1 MTKILI
7 LEDEESIR
15 SFIVI
20 NLKRNGFD
28 VVEAANGNDAY
39 QILVND
45 NTIDI
50 ALLDV
55 MVPGIDGF
63 EVCRRV
69 RQFNERMGIIF
80 PYGQGSGA
88 GQGIRVVG
96 RCRRSCEQAVQS
108 NGAGGPHSVSPA
120 PGQRLSAAYAESHI
134 SFGAVHA

>member
-28 VVEAANGNDAY
+28 VVEADNGNDAY
-39 QILVND
+39 QMIMSD
-45 NTIDI
+45 PTIDI

-69 RQFNERMGIIF
+69 REQNERLGIIF
-80 PYGQGSGA
+80 LTAKVQ
-88 GQGIRVVG
+88 
-96 RCRRSCEQAVQS
+96 EQD
-108 NGAGGPHSVSPA
+108 
-120 PGQRLSAAYAESHI
+120 
-134 SFGAVHA
+134 